1 MPIPL
6 CCSLFRNSRDFGL
19 HSPLSS
25 IIMRIERP
33 WLVWLRAYFPLDPES
48 RMQSAVKTY
57 SAERSITCTTIYGIV
72 QQKRKKRG
80 RFLIKKFITGNSKTV
95 HSSKYHIQPS
105 KVPNVSPKSF
115 EAPLGGGSSPTSFI
129 LLLFTKARSRLARL
143 WWRRAVAPLRLRLR
157 TPPIGQAAPQRRA
170 SLSAPRA
177 RRPPA
182 KPPGACRRSE
192 ARGGGRR
199 HTPTEPLSRL
209 PDRPTAP
216 CAVVVAIKGRRIKVW
231 ETNE

>member
-95 HSSKYHIQPS
+95 HSSKYHIRPS

-115 EAPLGGGSSPTSFI
+115 EAPLGGGLITHIFHP
-129 LLLFTKARSRLARL
+129 
-143 WWRRAVAPLRLRLR
+143 
-157 TPPIGQAAPQRRA
+157 PPIYESTQQACTALVA
-170 SLSAPRA
+170 SSGGSTSPSASNSANWSSSAAKEGLAFGSARQASPSKAA
-177 RRPPA
+177 RR
-182 KPPGACRRSE
+182 
-192 ARGGGRR
+192 
-199 HTPTEPLSRL
+199 LS
-209 PDRPTAP
+209 
-216 CAVVVAIKGRRIKVW
+216 
-231 ETNE
+231 